1 MQAEDYG
8 RDYYERT
15 HKNWFQNPNIRLF
28 ERIQKYVM
36 AFGPQCHLLDVG
48 CGRGDLLRY
57 LHERERRLELTGIEL
72 SELSPSPP
80 IRFIKSD
87 LFELEVA
94 EKFDVVVTLAVIEH
108 IADANGFV
116 RRLVNFARPG
126 GTIVVM
132 TLNSDS
138 LVYLVAR
145 LARSFGWDYAFNRL
159 YSRHHLQHF
168 NRRSLALLLERH
180 GLQVREHFSHN
191 FPLAA
196 VDFQSTGPL
205 GDAIQLIGV
214 AGCFGL
220 GKLLDKGFLQTA
232 ICTAQ
237 SPSKSESKFENVSS
251 R

>member
-8 RDYYERT
+8 PDYYERT

-28 ERIQKYVM
+28 ERIHKYVK
-36 AFGPQCHLLDVG
+36 AFGPQCHVLDVG

-57 LHERERRLELTGIEL
+57 LHERESRFELTGIEL
-72 SELSPSPP
+72 SELPPSPP

-87 LFELEVA
+87 LFELELP
-94 EKFDVVVTLAVIEH
+94 EKFDVLVTLAVIEH
-108 IADANGFV
+108 IADAHGFV

-126 GTIVVM
+126 GTVVVM

-145 LARSFGWDYAFNRL
+145 LARSFGWNDAFNRL

-180 GLQVREHFSHN
+180 GLRVREHLSHN
-191 FPLAA
+191 FPLAG

-205 GDAIQLIGV
+205 GDAMQLIGV

-220 GKLLDKGFLQTA
+220 GKLLGRGFLQTA
-232 ICTAQ
+232 VCTAQ
-237 SPSKSESKFENVSS
+237 PPLTIESKFENVSS